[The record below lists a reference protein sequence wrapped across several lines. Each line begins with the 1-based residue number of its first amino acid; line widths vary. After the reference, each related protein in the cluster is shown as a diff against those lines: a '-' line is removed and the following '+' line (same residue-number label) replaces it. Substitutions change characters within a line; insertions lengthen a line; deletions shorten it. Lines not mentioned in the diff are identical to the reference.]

1 MWLYNLRAIGA
12 PCDGIDSQVN
22 PGSLGAVEIP
32 YVCYM
37 SGTLG
42 TGNLSKT
49 IELAFLGD
57 ETSAGVRRF
66 QINYI
71 LADCSCR
78 DFQMRGTLGLA
89 RGLKAQAHSEQ
100 YQDWERK
107 K

>member
-12 PCDGIDSQVN
+12 PCDGIDSQVY
-22 PGSLGAVEIP
+22 PGSLGATEIP

-37 SGTLG
+37 SRTLG
-42 TGNLSKT
+42 TGNISKT
-49 IELAFLGD
+49 IELVFLGD
-57 ETSAGVRRF
+57 ETSAGVHRF

-71 LADCSCR
+71 LADCSCS

-89 RGLKAQAHSEQ
+89 RGLQAQAHNEQ
-100 YQDWERK
+100 YQNWERK